1 MVPIGLMS
9 IDSALEYGFED
20 FVNSF
25 DLTIPL
31 RVVSRG
37 ELVLELKESG

>member
-1 MVPIGLMS
+1 MVPVGLMS
-9 IDSALEYGFED
+9 INSTLEYGFED
-20 FVNSF
+20 FINSF

-37 ELVLELKESG
+37 ELVLELKEGG